1 MTSEQHTIVSPEEW
15 RVAHASHLTLEKE
28 LTRRRDALREA
39 RQALPWVQVNKD
51 YKFQGPEGEKSLAD
65 LFDGRSQLIIKHFMF
80 GPGWQEGC
88 VGCSFEM
95 DHIQASLQHLEQ
107 HDVKFAAI
115 SRAPIDEILPF
126 KKRMGW
132 NFDWLS
138 SYESDFNYD
147 FHVSFT
153 EKEMKAGKGYY
164 NFTETELPVE
174 ELSGLSCFYRNEA
187 GEIFHT
193 YSAFG
198 RGAEEVLGTYMLLDL
213 TAKGRN
219 ETGPNF
225 NLTDWVRHHDRYDA
239 GGHVE
244 ASGRFQNSST
254 CCHSDEIA
262 KP

>member
-1 MTSEQHTIVSPEEW
+1 MTTESHPVVSPEEW
-15 RVAHASHLTLEKE
+15 RAVHGAHLAHEKA
-28 LTRRRDALREA
+28 LTRQRDAVRAE
-39 RQALPWVQVNKD
+39 RQALPWVKLSKAYEFVSPD
-51 YKFQGPEGEKSLAD
+51 GEKSLAD
-65 LFDGRSQLIIKHFMF
+65 LFEGRSQLIIKHFMF
-80 GPGWQEGC
+80 GPGWKEGC

-95 DHIQASLQHLEQ
+95 DHIQAALQHLEQ
-107 HDVKFAAI
+107 HDVKLAVV
-115 SRAPIDEILPF
+115 SRASLEEILPF

-132 NFDWLS
+132 DFDWLS
-138 SYESDFNYD
+138 SCRSDFNYD

-153 EKEMKAGKGYY
+153 EPQMKAGKGYY

-193 YSAFG
+193 FSAYG

-225 NLTDWVRHHDRYDA
+225 NLTDWVRHHDRYEA
-239 GGHVE
+239 GGHVD
-244 ASGRFQNSST
+244 ASGRYRGEGA
-254 CCHSDEIA
+254 CCPPKE
-262 KP
+262 